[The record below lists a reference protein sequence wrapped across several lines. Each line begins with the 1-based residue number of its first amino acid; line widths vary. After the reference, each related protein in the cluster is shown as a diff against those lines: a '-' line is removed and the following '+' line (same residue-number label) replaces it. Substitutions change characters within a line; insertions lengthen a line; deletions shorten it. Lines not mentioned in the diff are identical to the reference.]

1 MAQTVVSGST
11 AYLTA
16 EELFVFIDSRQ
27 VASMLRDDEDAD
39 LPTVAEM
46 VDDGTDEGAILAE
59 MLAAGSGEVEAA
71 CLPRGQYSAA
81 DLAAIYA
88 SETNAARHLKRV
100 TAGCTILAL
109 FGRRH
114 TASGAKATD
123 YLSVMHAQDAL
134 ERLRVGE
141 HVFGVQENIDSG
153 KGMGTIRLE
162 GDTAEGVPDTPTIE
176 LAERFFGKRG
186 C

>member
-1 MAQTVVSGST
+1 MAQTVVSGTT
-11 AYLTA
+11 AYLSAA
-16 EELFVFIDSRQ
+16 ELLVFIDSRQ
-27 VASMLRDDEDAD
+27 VASMLRDDEAAD
-39 LPTVAEM
+39 LPTTANM
-46 VDDGTDEGAILAE
+46 IDGSNAYGAILVE

-88 SETNAARHLKRV
+88 SGTNAARHLKRV

-114 TASGAKATD
+114 TAGGSNVAE
-123 YLSVMHAQDAL
+123 YLSVMQAQDAL

-141 HVFGVQENIDSG
+141 HVFGLAENIEAG
-153 KGMGTIRLE
+153 KGMATARLE
-162 GDTAEGVPDTPTIE
+162 GTETGQPDTPTIE
-176 LAERFFGKRG
+176 TAERFFGKRG
-186 C
+186 A